1 MDLRRLQVWQRK
13 CTNMKIKKNDKV
25 TVQTGKDRGKQGV
38 VEKVYPKQNT
48 VLVTGLNVFKKHVR
62 KSEQMPKG
70 GIVEVPRPLDVS
82 KVGLVCPS
90 CKKTV
95 KVGYKIEG
103 DKKSRICKKC
113 KSII

>member
-1 MDLRRLQVWQRK
+1 
-13 CTNMKIKKNDKV
+13 MKIKKNDKV
-25 TVQTGKDRGKQGV
+25 TIQTGKDRGKQGV

-48 VLVTGLNVFKKHVR
+48 ILVTGVNLYKKHVR
-62 KSEQMPKG
+62 KSEEMPKG

-82 KVGLVCPS
+82 KVGVVCPQ

-95 KVGYKIEG
+95 RIGYQIEAG
-103 DKKSRICKKC
+103 KKQRICRKC